1 MLRFID
7 ISNHALFY
15 YYLAANLIYL
25 ALLVTAVVSSTTHQR
40 RLASIR
46 IERIK
51 ASPFTPPIS
60 VVLPAHNEQQF
71 IVGSVHS
78 TLHLDNPNQQVV
90 VVNDGSTYAST

>member
-25 ALLVTAVVSSTTHQR
+25 ALLVTAIVSSTTHQR

-51 ASPFTPPIS
+51 PHRSRRLFPW
-60 VVLPAHNEQQF
+60 
-71 IVGSVHS
+71 
-78 TLHLDNPNQQVV
+78 
-90 VVNDGSTYAST
+90 